1 MLCTGWSLPQFSACT
16 FTDFVDTA
24 VSGSAE
30 PEGMLCSGN
39 FTFTGM
45 SHHTA
50 ALMVFTCLA
59 SLLRAL
65 GQMKTMKLGCLG
77 AQGNQFLLQP
87 RDALKPVFLESMT
100 QQFLGEKSLPSAGQ
114 TSASTSQLELGCSL
128 GLSSTQGDTCWG
140 KCLDV
145 SPVPGRVSFGNST

>member
-1 MLCTGWSLPQFSACT
+1 MDVLICFIHSNFFCFCTGLSIPQFSACT
-16 FTDFVDTA
+16 FTDFMDPA
-24 VSGSAE
+24 VPRSAE

-50 ALMVFTCLA
+50 ALMVITCLA
-59 SLLRAL
+59 LLLRVL

-87 RDALKPVFLESMT
+87 
-100 QQFLGEKSLPSAGQ
+100 
-114 TSASTSQLELGCSL
+114 
-128 GLSSTQGDTCWG
+128 
-140 KCLDV
+140 
-145 SPVPGRVSFGNST
+145 